1 MWTTVKESKEKIKI
15 VFSKNTVYKE
25 NNKSYVKKSFQK
37 LSYSKLSKQNEI
49 ENLNKENNILSNN
62 KNLCQHTIDSMKRI
76 NVNDLFKG
84 KDISYASVL
93 LSSKDEYNDTVST
106 DLVSIDSLD
115 TKSISSDSVS
125 SDSVSSDSVSL
136 VDESNEVKSIRL
148 LLLKFQN
155 LERVL
160 INTGNGNKDDF
171 ESIYNSIFSLT
182 KKLKTIV

>member
-25 NNKSYVKKSFQK
+25 NNKSYVNKSFK
-37 LSYSKLSKQNEI
+37 KIPYSKLSKQNEI
-49 ENLNKENNILSNN
+49 ENLNKENNIWPNN

-125 SDSVSSDSVSL
+125 SDSVSS
-136 VDESNEVKSIRL
+136 VDESDEVKSIRL

-171 ESIYNSIFSLT
+171 ESISNLIFSLT